1 MRNFNKEEVEIKEL
15 FNIPTEDRV
24 ALIEWGV
31 DNVIENCQKMSK
43 ITGEKT
49 SKLLNETL
57 WRYELKVKELAEEEQ
72 YELSYFF
79 NELIWGVHRR
89 IGEIKKNKGEE

>member
-1 MRNFNKEEVEIKEL
+1 MRNFHLEEIEVSEL
-15 FNIPTEDRV
+15 FKISTEDRV

-31 DNVIENCQKMSK
+31 NNVIENCQKLSK

-57 WRYELKVKELAEEEQ
+57 WKYELKVKELAEEEQ
-72 YELSYFF
+72 YELSYYFY
-79 NELIWGVHRR
+79 ELIWGVHRR
-89 IGEIKKNKGEE
+89 LEQIKEDKGE

>member
-1 MRNFNKEEVEIKEL
+1 MRNFHLEEIEVSEL
-15 FNIPTEDRV
+15 FKISTEDRV

-31 DNVIENCQKMSK
+31 NNVIENCQKLSK

-57 WRYELKVKELAEEEQ
+57 WKYELKVKELAEEEQ
-72 YELSYFF
+72 YELSYYF

-89 IGEIKKNKGEE
+89 LEQIKEDKGE

>member
-1 MRNFNKEEVEIKEL
+1 MRPSHLDEIEVSDL
-15 FNIPTEDRV
+15 FKISTEDRI

-31 DNVIENCQKMSK
+31 NNVIENCQKLSK

-57 WRYELKVKELAEEEQ
+57 WKYELKVKELAEEEQ
-72 YELSYFF
+72 YELSYYF

-89 IGEIKKNKGEE
+89 LEEINKENNKD